1 MRGELMKELFSNVG
15 QLVSFRTVDD
25 FEIVGM
31 LFQNDPNSL
40 RKIVVHIHGNFGNF
54 YQNKFLWYMSKIYC
68 QSGIDLLTVNLS
80 SHDGLAEGYYG
91 VQLKYVGGGVAD
103 YNDSQKDIQAAVDFA
118 KRRGYEEIILQ
129 GHSLGCDKIIEYS
142 VSTHGDNK
150 MILLSPV
157 DSYAVQTLWRK
168 PETVEEQI
176 TRIEAMEFSERDNGW
191 GKADLNWANKNEYG
205 ALGDCAEWVYQI
217 PITYDALIKI
227 LKGSAFHYLNLEKN
241 PEYSLSNKCIA
252 FVGKKDGL
260 QLHRQSVWIDYLRS
274 KFTNLM
280 VIDDLD
286 ADHDVVGVEE
296 ILINRIVRWIEA

>member
-1 MRGELMKELFSNVG
+1 
-15 QLVSFRTVDD
+15 
-25 FEIVGM
+25 
-31 LFQNDPNSL
+31 
-40 RKIVVHIHGNFGNF
+40 
-54 YQNKFLWYMSKIYC
+54 MSKIYC

-129 GHSLGCDKIIEYS
+129 GHSLGCDKIIEYA

-157 DSYAVQTLWRK
+157 DSYAVQALWRK

-217 PITYDALIKI
+217 PTTYDALIKI